1 MHSHFNLNLFPNCLK
16 IAGFEIADEVDRPK
30 IGYFEAQVYVIN
42 EFWIDVIDLIFEGK
56 SVAKICV
63 LQ

>member
-30 IGYFEAQVYVIN
+30 IGYFEAQVYILEHKQSKN
-42 EFWIDVIDLIFEGK
+42 AQDLIALFRF
-56 SVAKICV
+56 
-63 LQ
+63 